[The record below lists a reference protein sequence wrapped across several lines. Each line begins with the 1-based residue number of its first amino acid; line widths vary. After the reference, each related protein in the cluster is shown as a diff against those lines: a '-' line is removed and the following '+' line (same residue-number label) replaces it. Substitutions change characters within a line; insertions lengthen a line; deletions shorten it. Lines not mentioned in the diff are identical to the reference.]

1 MIETAV
7 RKVAPHDE
15 EKTINLMS
23 HFAWKLTHTQEVN
36 TSNSRLENRGD
47 DLYCV
52 TEKENYVK
60 LTFERDTNTPHYD
73 RLVKLEKDYLT
84 PPSAKPDLPV
94 SKIVLSVICII
105 VFWPV
110 GIYLSY
116 KTYKEISGRN
126 KAWEESF
133 ESKKAAIIKE
143 AASLIAA
150 AQSL

>member
-7 RKVAPHDE
+7 RKVSPSE
-15 EKTINLMS
+15 EQQTINLMS
-23 HFAWKLTHTQEVN
+23 YFAWRLTHTQEVN

-60 LTFERDTNTPHYD
+60 LTFERDTNVPNYN
-73 RLVKLEKDYLT
+73 RLVKLETEYAT
-84 PPSAKPDLPV
+84 PPCAKPSLPV
-94 SKIVLSVICII
+94 SKIVMSVICII

-126 KAWEESF
+126 EEWEKAFDE
-133 ESKKAAIIKE
+133 KRAAIIKE
-143 AASLIAA
+143 AKSLLTT
-150 AQSL
+150 S